1 MLYKAD
7 APKLYLSRFMGMG
20 NSLFYYESVDWR
32 LLPGFI
38 EIKKKTEN
46 TFLAYCIIG
55 IENEI
60 DAINKKVLT
69 RTILR

>member
-38 EIKKKTEN
+38 EIKKKTALHV
-46 TFLAYCIIG
+46 FLW
-55 IENEI
+55 
-60 DAINKKVLT
+60 D
-69 RTILR
+69 